1 MFLRAF
7 LPLLLLAPAILADD
21 RPVVNLRA
29 IAASSAPTPTVVP
42 SRLQLFRMPPAFLV
56 GVPWLEQDAGP
67 LTEAEA
73 GPEWVSLAVG
83 NDNPFFDF
91 RPRGEAG
98 GVGYNRLFSQVQ
110 LFDDSRTACSLVL
123 QAVTPAGVQFDGLP
137 DNRGATVL
145 TPALSIYHLLDDDGT
160 ALQLT
165 LNKPLAVANP
175 AAQAIRQ
182 DLQCGLAVHTPLSSD
197 GRAVL
202 SAFHVSVEA
211 LGQYRGETRTP
222 LTWDVLPGLHWK
234 PADNWRISGAMAL
247 PLEKADANVRSWQI
261 TCALQ
266 F

>member
-7 LPLLLLAPAILADD
+7 LPLLLLVPAALADD
-21 RPVVNLRA
+21 RPVVNLGA
-29 IAASSAPTPTVVP
+29 IAASAPTPTAAP

-67 LTEAEA
+67 LAEAEA

-98 GVGYNRLFSQVQ
+98 GVGYNRLFSQFQ
-110 LFDDSRTACSLVL
+110 LFDDARTACSLVL

-145 TPALSIYHLLDDDGT
+145 TPALSIYHLIDDDGT

-197 GRAVL
+197 GL
-202 SAFHVSVEA
+202 YVSVEA

-247 PLEKADANVRSWQI
+247 PLEKADAKVRSWQI
-261 TCALQ
+261 TGALH